1 MYFPLRRIPRYDDPR
16 ESTWGRVQI
25 DAAKCNGCNMCVRAC
40 PSNVLALEQKKAR
53 MIASGAVQC
62 MACGDC
68 AAICPDEAITLTVSY
83 RFSGAY
89 ETLDRGELQPPRL

>member
-25 DAAKCNGCNMCVRAC
+25 DAEKCNGCNMCVRAC
-40 PSNVLALEQKKAR
+40 PSSVLALEQKKAR
-53 MIASGAVQC
+53 MIASGTMQC

-83 RFSGAY
+83 RFSAAY
-89 ETLDRGELQPPRL
+89 ETLDRGELRPPRL